1 MTCESDLKF
10 KLQFPQMKFCWNT
23 ITPVCFYMIYMIYRS
38 IWSIW
43 SIYIYIY
50 IYISYDIY
58 SGKWLPSHYNI
69 RTSLWRR
76 PYGLQSPKYL
86 LLGPL
91 QEKCANPWPRAWG
104 ERQRARWAGQKAKG
118 SRFHSTS
125 TTSSHLNLMAAPR
138 DRWDGRKLRNR
149 EVMPFPQGL
158 IAGYWETN
166 SHLSFS
172 LWQVCPRCHVAPQLS
187 DQSFYSCPRYFFSP
201 CYVAEAQALER
212 HSSWHRPRNRK
223 AGDQPSSVLSAME
236 EMVRASWNWA
246 PKRPNLV

>member
-23 ITPVCFYMIYMIYRS
+23 ITPVCFYMICGCLPTTTAELGCDGDRMAYKAQNIYCLALCRKS
-38 IWSIW
+38 V
-43 SIYIYIY
+43 
-50 IYISYDIY
+50 
-58 SGKWLPSHYNI
+58 P
-69 RTSLWRR
+69 T
-76 PYGLQSPKYL
+76 P
-86 LLGPL
+86 GP
-91 QEKCANPWPRAWG
+91 EPEERDRAW
-104 ERQRARWAGQKAKG
+104 WAGQKAKG

-125 TTSSHLNLMAAPR
+125 TTSSHLNLMAAPW

-172 LWQVCPRCHVAPQLS
+172 LWQVCPQCHIAPQLS
-187 DQSFYSCPRYFFSP
+187 DQSLYSCPRYFFSP

-212 HSSWHRPRNRK
+212 HSSWHRPWNRK

-236 EMVRASWNWA
+236 ETVRASWNWA